1 MMTRKRRRRLLLKEI
16 RAKSFITIFS
26 IKKLIFLLPFVLI
39 SSSLS
44 VQTPEELNLQSKEAL
59 DKQDYKAG

>member
-1 MMTRKRRRRLLLKEI
+1 M
-16 RAKSFITIFS
+16 
-26 IKKLIFLLPFVLI
+26 KLIFLLPFVLI

-44 VQTPEELNLQSKEAL
+44 AQAPEEPNLQSKEAL